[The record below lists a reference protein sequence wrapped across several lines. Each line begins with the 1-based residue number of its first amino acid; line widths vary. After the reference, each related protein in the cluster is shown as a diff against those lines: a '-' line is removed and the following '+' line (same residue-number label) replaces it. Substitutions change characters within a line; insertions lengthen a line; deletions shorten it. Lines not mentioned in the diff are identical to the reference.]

1 MDNLKFIEA
10 SKRERFALKQFT
22 QTYNLFDEKNNWSLY
37 ITPDGG
43 YDVYDALVQHYEKE
57 SYICDKRYII
67 ETKIRNV
74 SPSVLIDCKSDGWI
88 LESKKLNSLLKIAEL
103 DPEKNEILYISFNND
118 QTLVFNLTKLLAEGL
133 LVKSKRVMNQATMR
147 STSDKIN
154 KSIYLLQEEWASSY
168 KYTFDERS
176 YLSNLNKEA
185 ELKSKRDGDVKVS
198 ACIFAKLTK

>member
-43 YDVYDALVQHYEKE
+43 YDVYDALVQHYHEE

-74 SPSVLIDCKSDGWI
+74 SPSVLIDCKSNGWI

-103 DPEKNEILYISFNND
+103 DPEKNEILYICFNND
-118 QTLVFNLTKLLAEGL
+118 QTLVFNLTKLLSKGL
-133 LVKSKRVMNQATMR
+133 LIKSKKTMNKATMESR
-147 STSDKIN
+147 SEKTS
-154 KSIYLLQEEWASSY
+154 KSIYLLKEEWGTAF

-176 YLSNLNKEA
+176 YLSNLNKE
-185 ELKSKRDGDVKVS
+185 EQLKSKRYGDVKVS